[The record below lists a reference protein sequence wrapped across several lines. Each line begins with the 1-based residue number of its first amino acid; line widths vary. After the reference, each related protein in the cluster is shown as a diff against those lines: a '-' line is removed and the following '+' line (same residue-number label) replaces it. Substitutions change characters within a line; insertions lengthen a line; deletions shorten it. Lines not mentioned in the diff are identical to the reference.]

1 MDLVMDRRIVW
12 DRTHMKEV
20 DEAKNLIL
28 SLKRQGHDILLSD
41 GRTMERFNPSFE
53 EVVVKAKRVARG
65 ILKILDATGD
75 ERIVWD
81 REKGLEA
88 LQAKKKFNELIEKGY
103 KAYSVDSKGNK
114 KTRIEEFDV
123 DSEEIIMVP
132 ATIRG

>member
-28 SLKRQGHDILLSD
+28 SFKRQGHDILLSD

-53 EVVVKAKRVARG
+53 EVVVKAKKVARG
-65 ILKILDATGD
+65 ILKILDVTGD

-88 LQAKKKFNELIEKGY
+88 MQAKKKFNELIDKGY